1 MKFNTLIVFRR
12 ACLVAV
18 LATLGLTACSEKQSI
33 TIPFQVSFQGQAVTC
48 SSAELKVNA
57 MTFFVHQIELQSQDG
72 NWHRAALKASSPD
85 WQTGEIS
92 LMDLAPCKAREQR
105 EGLTQLEVEA
115 PAGDYQ
121 ALAFTVGIPE
131 ALNHL
136 DANEAEGPLG
146 FSKMH
151 WHWSVGYKFAYM
163 DLVWQQQTVRHHLG
177 STACRGDIGDD
188 IVCQQKNRPTIRLAF
203 QPGQSVQLELRQ
215 LFSELPHAR
224 CFGKPQDKGC
234 PGLFALLGID
244 DGQQMLFRAR

>member
-1 MKFNTLIVFRR
+1 MKLCYLNG
-12 ACLVAV
+12 CLKSGVV
-18 LATLGLTACSEKQSI
+18 LAISALSLMACSEKQAI
-33 TIPFQVSFQGQAVTC
+33 TIPFQLSFQGQAVSC
-48 SSAELKVNA
+48 PAGELEVKA

-72 NWHRAALKASSPD
+72 RWHRAALRANDAD
-85 WQTGEIS
+85 WQTGDIS
-92 LMDLAPCKAREQR
+92 LMDLAPCKEPAQR

-115 PAGDYQ
+115 PPGDYQ
-121 ALAFTVGIPE
+121 ALAFTLGVPE

-136 DANEAEGPLG
+136 DANKAKGPLS
-146 FSKMH
+146 FNKMH

-177 STACRGDIGDD
+177 STACKGDIGDE
-188 IVCQQKNRPTIRLAF
+188 IVCQQKNRPRISFAYK
-203 QPGQSVQLELRQ
+203 PGNSVQLELRQ

-244 DGQQMLFRAR
+244 DGQQMLFRSR